1 MGIPLFT
8 FNSSLFTFNSS
19 PVQVYNKNFGY
30 TLLRVFWVN
39 PIIKLSL
46 RRLTVKGKEN
56 LPKDGA
62 IIIGSN
68 HTSALLDPLV
78 ILRTMNRS
86 TVFMTRADI
95 FRKLFLQK
103 VFTFL
108 KMLPIFRIRDG
119 YAAVKQNEEI
129 IAKCG
134 DVLQHGYPLALFP
147 EATHRPKHS
156 LLPLSKGIFHIALD
170 ANKRFGHER
179 PVYIVPMGLEYGRYF
194 RFRSGA
200 VATFGEPIN
209 VTEFV
214 KQYENEVTPA
224 KLLAMLRE
232 ELAQRMNKLIAYVPD
247 TEDYDAQWELVKLI
261 TAQAQPIST
270 AARLPLNQA
279 AIKHI
284 VEKKV
289 SDSAEDTAALYADA
303 IDFKKERRLHGI
315 HPSSTGHKYPLAA
328 SIGNTLALLC
338 GLPYY
343 LFCAITMLPSWL
355 LSHKIVSGLKD
366 KAFSNTARLGVNL
379 AMVPLLL
386 IIWGI
391 VAFCT
396 LPPIL
401 ATLAFVLLIPAVA
414 FFYDYNAFALHTWS
428 DWQWTLNKPL
438 HDKLK
443 SLLKRSK

>member
-1 MGIPLFT
+1 M
-8 FNSSLFTFNSS
+8 
-19 PVQVYNKNFGY
+19 QVYNKNFGY

-78 ILRTMNRS
+78 ILRTMNRA

-95 FRKLFLQK
+95 FRKPFLQK

-194 RFRSGA
+194 RYRSTV
-200 VATFGEPIN
+200 VATYGKAIN

-214 KQYENEVTPA
+214 RQHENEVTPA

-232 ELAQRMNKLIAYVPD
+232 ELAKRMSELIAYVPD
-247 TEDYDAQWELVKLI
+247 TEDYDAQWELAKLC
-261 TAQAQPIST
+261 TAQSHPLSAYE
-270 AARLPLNQA
+270 RLTLNKA
-279 AIKHI
+279 AIKRI
-284 VEKKV
+284 VEKKACEP
-289 SDSAEDTAALYADA
+289 AEATAALYADA
-303 IDFKKERRLHGI
+303 IAFKKERRLHRI
-315 HPSSTGHKYPLAA
+315 HPSSTSHKYPLAA

-338 GLPYY
+338 ALPYY
-343 LFCAITMLPSWL
+343 LFCAITMLPSWVT
-355 LSHKIVSGLKD
+355 SHIIVGKLKD

-379 AMVPLLL
+379 ALCGLLI

-396 LPPIL
+396 LPLVPAIL
-401 ATLAFVLLIPAVA
+401 VTLLLFPAVA
-414 FFYDYNAFALHTWS
+414 FFYDYNTFALHTWS
-428 DWQWTLNKPL
+428 DWQWTLNKQL
-438 HDKLK
+438 HNQLK
-443 SLLKRSK
+443 GLLKRCK

>member
-1 MGIPLFT
+1 M
-8 FNSSLFTFNSS
+8 
-19 PVQVYNKNFGY
+19 QVYNKNFGY
-30 TLLRVFWVN
+30 TLLRIFWVN

-78 ILRTMNRS
+78 ILRTMNRA

-95 FRKLFLQK
+95 FRKPFLQK

-194 RFRSGA
+194 RYRSSV
-200 VATFGEPIN
+200 VATYGKAIN

-214 KQYENEVTPA
+214 KQHEGEVTPA
-224 KLLAMLRE
+224 RLLAMLRE
-232 ELAQRMNKLIAYVPD
+232 ELAKRMSELIAYVPD
-247 TEDYDAQWELVKLI
+247 TEDYDAQWELTKLC
-261 TAQAQPIST
+261 TAQSRPLSASE
-270 AARLPLNQA
+270 RLTLNQTV
-279 AIKHI
+279 IKHL
-284 VEKKV
+284 VEKKATEP
-289 SDSAEDTAALYADA
+289 AEATAALYADA
-303 IDFKKERRLHGI
+303 MEFKKERRLHGI
-315 HPSSTGHKYPLAA
+315 HPSSTSHKYPLAA

-338 GLPYY
+338 ALPYY

-355 LSHKIVSGLKD
+355 VSHIIVGKLKD

-379 AMVPLLL
+379 ALCGLLI

-396 LPPIL
+396 LPLVPAIL
-401 ATLAFVLLIPAVA
+401 VTLLLFPAVA

-428 DWQWTLNKPL
+428 DWQWTLNKQL
-438 HDKLK
+438 HNQLK
-443 SLLKRSK
+443 GLLKRCK

>member
-1 MGIPLFT
+1 M
-8 FNSSLFTFNSS
+8 
-19 PVQVYNKNFGY
+19 QVYSKNFAY
-30 TLLRVFWVN
+30 TLLRIFWVN

-46 RRLTVKGKEN
+46 RRLTVRGKEN

-78 ILRTMNRS
+78 ILRTMNRA

-95 FRKLFLQK
+95 FRRPFLQK

-194 RFRSGA
+194 RYRSTV
-200 VATFGEPIN
+200 VATYGEPIN

-214 KQYENEVTPA
+214 KQHENEVTPA
-224 KLLAMLRE
+224 RLLAMLRE
-232 ELAQRMNKLIAYVPD
+232 ELASRMSKLIAYVPD
-247 TEDYDAQWELVKLI
+247 TEDYDAQWELTKLC
-261 TAQAQPIST
+261 TAQCNPLSPAE
-270 AARLPLNQA
+270 RLTLNQTV
-279 AIKHI
+279 IKHL
-284 VEKKV
+284 VEKKET
-289 SDSAEDTAALYADA
+289 DTPEATAALYADA
-303 IDFKKERRLHGI
+303 INFKKERRLYGI
-315 HPSSTGHKYPLAA
+315 HPSSTSHRHPLAA
-328 SIGNTLALLC
+328 SIGNTIALLC
-338 GLPYY
+338 ALPYY
-343 LFCAITMLPSWL
+343 LFCAITMAPSW
-355 LSHKIVSGLKD
+355 IVSHIIVSKLKD
-366 KAFSNTARLGVNL
+366 KAFNNTARLGVNL
-379 AMVPLLL
+379 ALCGLLV

-391 VAFCT
+391 VALCT
-396 LPPIL
+396 LHTVPAVLCI
-401 ATLAFVLLIPAVA
+401 ALLIPAVA
-414 FFYDYNAFALHTWS
+414 FFYDYNTFALHTLS
-428 DWQWTLNKPL
+428 DWKWTMAKHL
-438 HDKLK
+438 HPRLK
-443 SLLKRSK
+443 EILRRCK

>member
-1 MGIPLFT
+1 M
-8 FNSSLFTFNSS
+8 
-19 PVQVYNKNFGY
+19 QVYSKNFAY
-30 TLLRVFWVN
+30 TLLRIFWVN

-46 RRLTVKGKEN
+46 RRLTIRGKEN

-78 ILRTMNRS
+78 ILRTMNRA

-95 FRKLFLQK
+95 FRRPFLQK

-194 RFRSGA
+194 RYRSTV
-200 VATFGEPIN
+200 VATYGEPIN

-214 KQYENEVTPA
+214 KQHENEVTPA
-224 KLLAMLRE
+224 RLLAMLRE
-232 ELAQRMNKLIAYVPD
+232 ELASRMSKLIAYVPD
-247 TEDYDAQWELVKLI
+247 TEDYDAQWELTKLC
-261 TAQAQPIST
+261 TAQCHPLSPAE
-270 AARLPLNQA
+270 RLTLNQA
-279 AIKHI
+279 TIKHL
-284 VEKKV
+284 VEKKET
-289 SDSAEDTAALYADA
+289 DAPEATAALYADA
-303 IDFKKERRLHGI
+303 IAFKKERRLHRI
-315 HPSSTGHKYPLAA
+315 HPSSTSHKHPLAA
-328 SIGNTLALLC
+328 SIGNTIALLC
-338 GLPYY
+338 ALPYY
-343 LFCAITMLPSWL
+343 LFCAITTLPAWVT
-355 LSHKIVSGLKD
+355 SHLIVGKLKD
-366 KAFSNTARLGVNL
+366 KAFCNTARLGVNL
-379 AMVPLLL
+379 ALFPLLVL
-386 IIWGI
+386 IWGI

-396 LPPIL
+396 LPLVPAIL
-401 ATLAFVLLIPAVA
+401 ATLLLIPAVA

-428 DWQWTLNKPL
+428 DWQWTLNKQL
-438 HDKLK
+438 HNQLK
-443 SLLKRSK
+443 GLLKRCK